1 MVEPLRPELREE
13 LKDAHDGL
21 QDADIDRLEELI
33 ALRFTLDPQR
43 EAEELR
49 AVDREREVLL
59 RERMPRF
66 EEIYQRFRARQVNEA
81 DRAKRGPEVQIE
93 TRRRGPEQE

>member
-13 LKDAHDGL
+13 LKEAHDGL

-43 EAEELR
+43 EAGELR
-49 AVDREREVLL
+49 ALDQEREALV

-66 EEIYQRFRARQVNEA
+66 DEIYQRFRARQLQGEQPP
-81 DRAKRGPEVQIE
+81 RGPEVHIQ
-93 TRRRGPEQE
+93 TRRPGAQQE

>member
-21 QDADIDRLEELI
+21 EDADIDRLEELI

-43 EAEELR
+43 EAAELR
-49 AVDREREVLL
+49 AVDAERERLVK
-59 RERMPRF
+59 ERMPRF
-66 EEIYQRFRARQVNEA
+66 DEVYQRFRARQLR
-81 DRAKRGPEVQIE
+81 DQPDMRGPDVQIDA
-93 TRRRGPEQE
+93 RRTPPGQE

>member
-13 LKDAHDGL
+13 LKDAHEGL

-43 EAEELR
+43 EAGELR

-59 RERMPRF
+59 RERMPQF
-66 EEIYQRFRARQVNEA
+66 EEIYQRFRARQIQ
-81 DRAKRGPEVQIE
+81 DDQTKRGPDVQIE
-93 TRRRGPEQE
+93 SRRRGPEPE